1 MKKLLCL
8 AVALVMALAAFGA
21 IAEDDKPFIGVLAP
35 SETHGW
41 VAGVAYFAQQAIE
54 EYDVDYRFLTS
65 GNAEEMSAQ
74 IEELIGL
81 GVDAIVVWPQFKG
94 VETAAEMALEKG
106 ILIYNFDMII
116 NVDEKYADNMYL
128 LTGDNYGMGYEGARY
143 IADKLEGVGK
153 VLVLC
158 KPAAGNVNDDRC
170 QGFYDYIEEYA
181 PDLEVI
187 AEVSTD
193 FVRATALSDMTDAL
207 TKYDEI
213 DTVFSLDDETSIGAL
228 QAILESGRT
237 DIKVITGGG
246 GCQEY
251 FKMMTEDA
259 YKDIWV
265 ASATYSPDMIV
276 NCIDNI
282 IAVLQG
288 DEIEHVVVL
297 PTNIVDRENVVD
309 FLNPDSPY

>member
-1 MKKLLCL
+1 M
-8 AVALVMALAAFGA
+8 
-21 IAEDDKPFIGVLAP
+21 
-35 SETHGW
+35 
-41 VAGVAYFAQQAIE
+41 
-54 EYDVDYRFLTS
+54 
-65 GNAEEMSAQ
+65 
-74 IEELIGL
+74 
-81 GVDAIVVWPQFKG
+81 
-94 VETAAEMALEKG
+94 
-106 ILIYNFDMII
+106 
-116 NVDEKYADNMYL
+116 
-128 LTGDNYGMGYEGARY
+128 
-143 IADKLEGVGK
+143 
-153 VLVLC
+153 
-158 KPAAGNVNDDRC
+158 
-170 QGFYDYIEEYA
+170 
-181 PDLEVI
+181 
-187 AEVSTD
+187 
-193 FVRATALSDMTDAL
+193 RATALSDMTDAL

-213 DTVFSLDDETSIGAL
+213 DAVFSLDDETSIGAL

-288 DEIEHVVVL
+288 DEIEHIVVL